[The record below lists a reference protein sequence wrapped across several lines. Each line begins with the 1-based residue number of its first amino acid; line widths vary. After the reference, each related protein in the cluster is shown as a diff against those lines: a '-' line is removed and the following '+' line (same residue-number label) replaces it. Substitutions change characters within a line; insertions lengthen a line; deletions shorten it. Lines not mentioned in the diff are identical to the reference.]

1 MKSPMDGDYPMI
13 ENDPSAAFRRMRLAA
28 TGLLLFMAV
37 LFFVALS
44 GERRYPA
51 LHWVRAFAEAAMV
64 GALADWYAV
73 TALFKRPMGLP
84 IPHTE
89 IIPRNKARIAAALGR
104 LTQRRLVTPD
114 AIGRL
119 VDSWRI
125 PDEMTAALVDPR
137 RRAILAQEISRLL
150 ARMLEASEDVA
161 MQRFVRHIA
170 VKALHGVTAAPL
182 MGRLLSGFLDSP
194 QRDRLIDDLLALA
207 GTYIEHHREPLG
219 RMIAD
224 KLPWSRL
231 LSLVRLDEKVA
242 NRFIDWFASMLQ
254 DMRTHPEDPM
264 RRQLIA
270 RLDHAAQWLVN
281 SDQAVRREAAIKE
294 SLLTHDAL
302 LEFIDRSW
310 QELKQWLL
318 TDLSREPSDTRA
330 YLDAA
335 LAGLGETLKTDAEL
349 LTLLQQGLEG
359 LVVELADRHRD
370 RIGELVTKTVS
381 DWPVTHMVE
390 TIEREVGR
398 DLQFIRING
407 AVVGGVVGLLLH
419 AIAILLGL
427 QLAP

>member
-1 MKSPMDGDYPMI
+1 MDVDHTISGD
-13 ENDPSAAFRRMRLAA
+13 DAFVAFRRTRLIA

-37 LFFVALS
+37 LFLLALL
-44 GERRYPA
+44 GESRYPV
-51 LHWVRAFAEAAMV
+51 LHWLRAFAEAAMV

-89 IIPRNKARIAAALGR
+89 IIPRNKARIAAALGQ
-104 LTQRRLVTPD
+104 LTQHKLVTPA

-125 PDEMTAALVDPR
+125 PDELTAALVDPQ
-137 RRAILAQEISRLL
+137 RRATLAQELSRLL
-150 ARMLEASEDVA
+150 ARMLEASEDAA

-170 VKALHGVTAAPL
+170 AKALHGVSAAPL

-194 QRDRLIDDLLALA
+194 QRDRLIDDVLELA
-207 GTYIEHHREPLG
+207 GTYVQQHREPL
-219 RMIAD
+219 RRLIAD

-242 NRFIDWFASMLQ
+242 DRFIDWFVSMLE
-254 DMRTHPEDPM
+254 DMRIHPDDPM

-270 RLDHAAQWLVN
+270 RLDHAAQWLMN
-281 SDQAVRREAAIKE
+281 SDQAARREAAIKE

-310 QELKQWLL
+310 QELKHWFL
-318 TDLSREPSDTRA
+318 TDLSREPSETRA

-335 LAGLGETLKTDAEL
+335 LAGLGETLRTDAEL
-349 LTLLQQGLEG
+349 LTLLREGLED

-419 AIAILLGL
+419 AVALLLGL
-427 QLAP
+427 HLTP